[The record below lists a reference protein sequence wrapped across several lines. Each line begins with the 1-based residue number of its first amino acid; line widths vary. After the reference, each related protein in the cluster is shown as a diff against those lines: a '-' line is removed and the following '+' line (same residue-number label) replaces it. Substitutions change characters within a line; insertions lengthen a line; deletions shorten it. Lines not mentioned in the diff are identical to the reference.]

1 MQLKNTGK
9 GNQENLC
16 WKQKE
21 VKAINVKDGLDFDG
35 CQLVVINV
43 INNQIPPEV
52 KAERRKMLEAFI
64 ERKDS
69 KTGGGAKKAPGGSG
83 DGGSAGDSMDS
94 GSTKPPPTPTPNQTQ
109 SQDGKELFEIRK
121 DKSGNLYFLSRSTS
135 TVVPVPTE
143 YVDGMDGDGYSQS
156 GYADSRM
163 DRVERTLADL
173 MDFVKAK
180 STGSN

>member
-1 MQLKNTGK
+1 M
-9 GNQENLC
+9 
-16 WKQKE
+16 
-21 VKAINVKDGLDFDG
+21 
-35 CQLVVINV
+35 INV

-52 KAERRKMLEAFI
+52 KAEKRKMLEAFI
-64 ERKDS
+64 ERNGS

-83 DGGSAGDSMDS
+83 DGGAPGDSS
-94 GSTKPPPTPTPNQTQ
+94 STTTPNQTQ
-109 SQDGKELFEIRK
+109 DQDGKELFEIRN
-121 DKSGNLYFLSRSTS
+121 DTSGNSYFLSRSTS

-156 GYADSRM
+156 GYTDSRM